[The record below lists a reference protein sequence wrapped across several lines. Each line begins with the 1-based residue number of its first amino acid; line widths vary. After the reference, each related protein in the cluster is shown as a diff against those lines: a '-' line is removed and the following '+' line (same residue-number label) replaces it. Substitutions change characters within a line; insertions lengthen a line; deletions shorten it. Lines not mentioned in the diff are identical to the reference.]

1 MRAEHTLLPGS
12 SAADSPLT
20 MGGPSIV
27 FDKVGLALGRTH
39 ILRDVSFTVSAGSV
53 HALVGPN
60 GAGKSSLIKTL
71 LGQMPHQGRL
81 TLDWPQAA
89 QTIGYVPQALEFDR
103 GLPMTVTDFMVTM
116 TQRRP
121 AFLGISPRRIKDIHA
136 ALDRVGMADK
146 RARRMGALSGGERQ
160 RVLLAQGLMPAPSLL
175 VLDEPMAALDE
186 AGMRVFENLLAD
198 WRAQG
203 VTVFWVEHDLQA
215 VRELADR
222 VTGLNGQV
230 LFDGEPDEV
239 LTPQGLLD
247 LFSTRPRLAA
257 VQGQAVAA

>member
-1 MRAEHTLLPGS
+1 
-12 SAADSPLT
+12 
-20 MGGPSIV
+20 
-27 FDKVGLALGRTH
+27 
-39 ILRDVSFTVSAGSV
+39 
-53 HALVGPN
+53 
-60 GAGKSSLIKTL
+60 
-71 LGQMPHQGRL
+71 
-81 TLDWPQAA
+81 
-89 QTIGYVPQALEFDR
+89 
-103 GLPMTVTDFMVTM
+103 MTVTDFMAAM
-116 TQRRP
+116 SQRRP
-121 AFLGISPRRIKDIHA
+121 AFLGVSPRSAKAIDT

-160 RVLLAQGLMPAPSLL
+160 RVLLAQGLIPAPSLL

-186 AGMRVFENLLAD
+186 AGVRVFEQLLAD

-222 VTGLNGQV
+222 VTGLNTHV
-230 LFDGEPDEV
+230 LFDGEPGEV

-257 VQGQAVAA
+257 GQGKVVAA